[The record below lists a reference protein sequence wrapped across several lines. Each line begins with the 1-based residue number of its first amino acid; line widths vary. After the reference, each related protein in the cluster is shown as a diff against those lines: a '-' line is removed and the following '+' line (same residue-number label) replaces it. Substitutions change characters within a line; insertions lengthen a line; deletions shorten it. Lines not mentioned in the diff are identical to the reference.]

1 MLQYAVI
8 CMNANNLDD
17 ALNYAKEAQEI
28 NNSEDIKEVISNIE
42 HAKQT
47 KRKPFKSNL
56 LILESN
62 N

>member
-1 MLQYAVI
+1 
-8 CMNANNLDD
+8 MNANNLDD

>member
-1 MLQYAVI
+1 M
-8 CMNANNLDD
+8 CMAQVSSVFPKR